1 MSLKTE
7 GLQGGAPTTQVV
19 GAPPTGE
26 TKTRRRRGPH
36 RWRMWERIALGIGGV
51 VVFCAIVQFVT
62 TVLYTDHDTLPV
74 FTDVLAKFV
83 QLFALPSFYQAVWD
97 TLSGFLIGLAIATAA
112 GVVLGILFGLSE
124 ITYRS
129 SRTTIE
135 MLRPI
140 PATALIP
147 VMIIVFGTGL
157 TMKTILVVFASVW
170 PILFN
175 ALYGV
180 RNVDPLVKDM
190 ARSFGLGRFAV
201 IRRVVLPAALPMI
214 WAGVR
219 ISSTISLIVVITLE
233 LLLGGSTGVGGMI
246 SQARAGSND
255 VLAAYSAIIVAGLLG
270 LLVNIALAAVERRF
284 FAWSTTTKEG

>member
-1 MSLKTE
+1 MTLTSE
-7 GLQGGAPTTQVV
+7 RRDGASPASAGGAPSPGTV
-19 GAPPTGE
+19 
-26 TKTRRRRGPH
+26 RRRGPH
-36 RWRMWERIALGIGGV
+36 RWRTWERICLGLLGIL
-51 VVFCAIVQFVT
+51 VFCAIVQFVT
-62 TVLYTDHDTLPV
+62 TVVYTDHDTLPV
-74 FTDVLAKFV
+74 FTDVVVRFV
-83 QLFALPSFYQAVWD
+83 QLFGQAYFYQSVWD
-97 TLSGFLIGLAIATAA
+97 TLSGFLIGIAIATAI
-112 GVVLGILFGLSE
+112 GVVLGITFGLSE

-147 VMIIVFGTGL
+147 VMIIIFGTSL
-157 TMKTILVVFASVW
+157 TMKTIIVVFASVW

-180 RNVDPLVKDM
+180 RNVDPLAKDM

-201 IRRVVLPAALPMI
+201 IRRVVLPASLPMI

-233 LLLGGSTGVGGMI
+233 LLLGGSVGIGGMI
-246 SQARAGSND
+246 SQARAGQND